1 MGAVSRPER
10 RLPLK
15 LAAWALVVAIALLV
29 FPPFHIRRVP
39 SDGGATSMERGAA
52 DIPQLAQKF
61 WSTKLITPAVP
72 PTDART
78 LIETLN
84 RDANAAAAK
93 YGRRMGI
100 GGPAFYFLAGV
111 GRVAAIDH
119 SGVWLDPGV
128 PGPTR
133 LVLPTGPIFGNAL
146 RDATGLLDLKDFNSL
161 EFNELGAELNRLA
174 ETRAQPALRG
184 DVKVGSTVTF
194 LAAAQADDAS
204 GDALV
209 LKLVPISLA
218 VK

>member
-10 RLPLK
+10 RLALK

-39 SDGGATSMERGAA
+39 SGGGAASIDRGGA
-52 DIPQLAQKF
+52 DVPQLAQKF
-61 WSTKLITPAVP
+61 WNTKLTTPAVP
-72 PTDART
+72 PIDART

-84 RDANAAAAK
+84 RNADTAAAK
-93 YGRRMGI
+93 YGRRTGI

-119 SGVWLDPGV
+119 SGVWLDLGV

-146 RDATGLLDLKDFNSL
+146 RDATGLLDLADFSSL
-161 EFNELGAELNRLA
+161 EFNELGTELNRLA
-174 ETRAQPALRG
+174 EARAQPALRG
-184 DVKVGSTVTF
+184 DVKVGSTVAF

-209 LKLVPISLA
+209 LKLVPISLT

>member
-1 MGAVSRPER
+1 MGAVNRPER

-15 LAAWALVVAIALLV
+15 LAAWALVVAVALLV

-39 SDGGATSMERGAA
+39 SDGGVASTERGAV
-52 DIPQLAQKF
+52 DIPQAALRF
-61 WSTKLITPAVP
+61 WNTKLVTPAVL

-78 LIETLN
+78 LIEALN
-84 RDANAAAAK
+84 RDANAAAAQ
-93 YGRRMGI
+93 YGRRTGL

-146 RDATGLLDLKDFNSL
+146 RDATGLLDLKDFSSL

-209 LKLVPISLA
+209 LKLVPISLT